1 MAQRHEI
8 PTHLAVEDRVLSGL
22 TMPQLLVLLCG
33 LCAGYALWQGCPAA
47 LAQLRPALAASA
59 LAGGIASALLR
70 PQGRGLLTWT
80 LVVGRYLLVP
90 RLYLWRPCHVATV
103 DTGADEHWLNGAPR
117 LAWACTGAPP
127 TRKGRMP

>member
-33 LCAGYALWQGCPAA
+33 LCASYALWQGSPAA
-47 LAQLRPALAASA
+47 LAPLRPALAGSV
-59 LAGGIASALLR
+59 LAGGIALALWR

-80 LVVGRYLLVP
+80 LVVSRYLLLP
-90 RLYLWRPCHVATV
+90 RLYLWRPCHAATM
-103 DTGADEHWLNGAPR
+103 DTGADEHWLKGVPR